1 MIPRSDLQLMKERLG
16 NLSLDLLP
24 DIVLRDFPRLIQEV
38 EALQAI
44 VFISQFNGVADDET
58 SEHEGSDGAVP
69 HEGSVGSEG
78 GEPVQGERPVHDEGI
93 EEGKP
98 VRAKTEGASAR
109 NRRNR
114 RRRKKGKG

>member
-44 VFISQFNGVADDET
+44 VFISQFKGMADEE
-58 SEHEGSDGAVP
+58 SEHEGGDGNVP
-69 HEGSVGSEG
+69 HEGAVSSEG
-78 GEPVQGERPVHDEGI
+78 GEPVQGEHSSHAQGT
-93 EEGKP
+93 EEEKP
-98 VRAKTEGASAR
+98 IRAQTKSPAT
-109 NRRNR
+109 RRRSNR

>member
-1 MIPRSDLQLMKERLG
+1 MITRDDLQLMKQRLG

-24 DIVLRDFPRLIQEV
+24 QIVLKDFPRLIQEV

-44 VFISQFNGVADDET
+44 VFISQFNGVADEK

-69 HEGSVGSEG
+69 HQGSVGSEG
-78 GEPVQGERPVHDEGI
+78 GEPVQSVSAVHAQGT
-93 EEGKP
+93 EESKP
-98 VRAKTEGASAR
+98 IRAQTKSPSTR
-109 NRRNR
+109 TRRNR

>member
-16 NLSLDLLP
+16 NLSLELLP
-24 DIVLRDFPRLIQEV
+24 QIVLQDFPRLIQEV

-44 VFISQFNGVADDET
+44 VFISQFNGVADET
-58 SEHEGSDGAVP
+58 SEHEASDGAVP
-69 HEGSVGSEG
+69 DEGADGIEGSG
-78 GEPVQGERPVHDEGI
+78 PVQGVSAVHDEGVKAG
-93 EEGKP
+93 EP

-109 NRRNR
+109 TRRNR

>member
-1 MIPRSDLQLMKERLG
+1 MSTREDLQLMKQRLG

-24 DIVLRDFPRLIQEV
+24 QIVLKDFPRLIQEV

-44 VFISQFNGVADDET
+44 VFISQFNGVADEK

-69 HEGSVGSEG
+69 HQGSVGSEG
-78 GEPVQGERPVHDEGI
+78 GEPVQSVSAVHAQGT
-93 EEGKP
+93 EESKP
-98 VRAKTEGASAR
+98 IRAQTKSPSTR
-109 NRRNR
+109 TRRNR

>member
-1 MIPRSDLQLMKERLG
+1 MKQRLG

-24 DIVLRDFPRLIQEV
+24 QIVLKDFPRLIQEV

-44 VFISQFNGVADDET
+44 VFISQFNGVADEK

-69 HEGSVGSEG
+69 HQGSVGSEG
-78 GEPVQGERPVHDEGI
+78 GEPVQSVSAVHAQGT
-93 EEGKP
+93 EESKP
-98 VRAKTEGASAR
+98 IRAQTKSPSTR
-109 NRRNR
+109 TRRNR

>member
-1 MIPRSDLQLMKERLG
+1 MIPRDDLQLMKQRLG

-24 DIVLRDFPRLIQEV
+24 QIVLKDFPRLIQEV

-44 VFISQFNGVADDET
+44 VFISQFNGVADET

-69 HEGSVGSEG
+69 HEGTVSSEG

-93 EEGKP
+93 EESKP

-109 NRRNR
+109 TRRNR

>member
-1 MIPRSDLQLMKERLG
+1 MITRDDLQLMKQRLG

-24 DIVLRDFPRLIQEV
+24 QIVLKDFPRLIQEV

-44 VFISQFNGVADDET
+44 VFISQFNGVADEK

-69 HEGSVGSEG
+69 HQGSVGSEG
-78 GEPVQGERPVHDEGI
+78 GEPVQGERPLHDERI

-98 VRAKTEGASAR
+98 IRGETKSSSAR

>member
-44 VFISQFNGVADDET
+44 VFISQFNGVADEK

-69 HEGSVGSEG
+69 HQGSVGSEG
-78 GEPVQGERPVHDEGI
+78 GEPVQSVSAVHAQGT
-93 EEGKP
+93 EESKP
-98 VRAKTEGASAR
+98 IRAQTKSPSTR
-109 NRRNR
+109 TRRNR